1 MWGFTGEAMT
11 ALAAVCVCTC
21 YTMAVIFSHMFTLFI
36 QFHFLL
42 ILSLFC
48 VWESIVDWMHACMRA
63 QLLQLC
69 PALYD
74 PWTVAHQA
82 PLTMG
87 ILQARILEWIATPS
101 SRGSSRPR
109 DWICTSWVSCIT
121 GGFSIPEPPEKPHS
135 GLDGVPPKEI
145 RLHHN
150 PWDL

>member
-87 ILQARILEWIATPS
+87 FFRKNTGVGCHVLQGDLPDPGIELS
-101 SRGSSRPR
+101 SALA
-109 DWICTSWVSCIT
+109 
-121 GGFSIPEPPEKPHS
+121 GGFFHWRY
-135 GLDGVPPKEI
+135 L
-145 RLHHN
+145 
-150 PWDL
+150 

>member
-1 MWGFTGEAMT
+1 MVSGTLSESQCERCLQLEAIGVWEWWMWGFTGEAMT

-48 VWESIVDWMHACMRA
+48 VWESTVDWMHACMRA

-87 ILQARILEWIATPS
+87 ILQARILE
-101 SRGSSRPR
+101 
-109 DWICTSWVSCIT
+109 
-121 GGFSIPEPPEKPHS
+121 
-135 GLDGVPPKEI
+135 
-145 RLHHN
+145 
-150 PWDL
+150 